1 MRTKLYIYCT
11 NDEEFLKGSLDWCL
25 NASTNCDLG
34 GAGWT
39 IIGETHVELNMD
51 ETAAKARMLDKL
63 EASKNE
69 LLAKVEMI
77 EIKKKELLSIE
88 YKQGK
93 E

>member
-1 MRTKLYIYCT
+1 MVFK
-11 NDEEFLKGSLDWCL
+11 S
-25 NASTNCDLG
+25 
-34 GAGWT
+34 
-39 IIGETHVELNMD
+39 ETHVELNMD

-63 EASKNE
+63 DASKNE

-88 YKQGK
+88 YKQG